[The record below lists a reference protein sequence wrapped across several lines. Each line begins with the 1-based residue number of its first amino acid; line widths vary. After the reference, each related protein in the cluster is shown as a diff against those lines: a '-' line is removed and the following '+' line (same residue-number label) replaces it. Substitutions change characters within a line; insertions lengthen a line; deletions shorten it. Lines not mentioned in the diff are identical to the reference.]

1 MRNKEEVFL
10 LFRFSHNPP
19 GEQSE
24 GHQGRYQIIFFF
36 DYNGEINFNEI
47 KNANSSF
54 GHGYESPI
62 FGTKE
67 ELTEFAQD
75 FVEAN
80 SYRSLYLLSAN
91 DFNIGIELC
100 HDLQAFRQIFKKY
113 GHQLE
118 NKSDSPRSL
127 FGRLF

>member
-19 GEQSE
+19 GEADE
-24 GHQGRYQIIFFF
+24 NQGRYQTIFFF
-36 DYNGEINFNEI
+36 DYNGEVDFKEFQG
-47 KNANSSF
+47 ANSSF
-54 GHGYESPI
+54 GEDYEGPI

-75 FVEAN
+75 FVESN

-91 DFNIGIELC
+91 DFNIGIESC
-100 HDLQAFRQIFKKY
+100 HDLQAFREIFKRY
-113 GHQLE
+113 GHQIE
-118 NKSDSPRSL
+118 NKSDTPRSL
-127 FGRLF
+127 FGRIF